1 MAIVLLHSYACPD
14 HEILIEKIA
23 TEVGFREISVSHQ
36 VMPMIKAVPRGTTTV
51 VDAYLTPSI
60 KLYVDNFKS
69 GFMNQSEL
77 EKKLLFMRSDG
88 GLTPVESFF
97 GSRAVLSGPAG
108 GVVGYA
114 KATYDRLEKK
124 QARVR
129 MLLIFY
135 ELLSTNLF

>member
-1 MAIVLLHSYACPD
+1 MQR
-14 HEILIEKIA
+14 IA
-23 TEVGFREISVSHQ
+23 EEVGFQEISVSHK
-36 VMPMIKAVPRGTTTV
+36 VMSMIKAVPRGITTV

-60 KLYVDNFKS
+60 KRYVENFKS
-69 GFMNQSEL
+69 GFQNQAEL

-114 KATYDRLEKK
+114 R
-124 QARVR
+124 
-129 MLLIFY
+129 
-135 ELLSTNLF
+135 